1 MINIVVN
8 TKGGVGKSTTS
19 SQLLTSS
26 IYSRTSKPVLY
37 FEIDD
42 QNESIKNLAS
52 SKIINSS
59 IIKTENIAKFVE
71 DSISFDED
79 VVVDVGGN
87 LTAVM
92 FLDKLKMLG
101 GFIAP
106 TTYYIPLTDG
116 DQDAIN
122 AAETFKKIREYDK
135 DSHIIYVLNR
145 CTNKSNQDLIEREFI
160 DFFGSEILDVTK
172 IIQDKKSSY
181 ISLNRNAIYNLAGKL
196 EKTILEL
203 ALENYDEEYKAA
215 AKEYYKDKTNT
226 KLYKKVRK
234 LMFLKE
240 QTTIAK
246 SIYDDEYKDLFIEIE
261 SKQTQS

>member
-19 SQLLTSS
+19 SQLLTST
-26 IYSRTSKPVLY
+26 IYSRTANPVLY

-42 QNESIKNLAS
+42 QNESIKNLAGS
-52 SKIINSS
+52 E
-59 IIKTENIAKFVE
+59 IIKSLLIRTENIAKFVE
-71 DSISFDED
+71 ESIAFDED

-135 DSHIIYVLNR
+135 ESHIIYVLNR
-145 CTNKSNQDLIEREFI
+145 CTNKSNQDLLEREFI
-160 DFFGSEILDVTK
+160 DFFGSDILDVPE
-172 IIQDKKSSY
+172 IIQDDKSSY
-181 ISLNRNAIYNLAGKL
+181 IAVNRNAIYNLAGKL
-196 EKTILEL
+196 QKTIFEL

-215 AKEYYKDKTNT
+215 AKEYYQDKTNMD
-226 KLYKKVRK
+226 LYKKVRK

-240 QTTIAK
+240 QTTVAK
-246 SIYDDEYKDLFIEIE
+246 DIYENEYKDLFVEIE